1 MIIALAGRRIDA
13 PGATPPRFPL
23 ENAGE
28 VKRRLRELFV
38 KESATALV
46 SSAACGADLIAQQ
59 EATILGMRR
68 RIVLPFN
75 RERFRNSSVTDRP
88 GNWGGIYDLLLD
100 EVDRLGDLVTLA
112 GNGDDFNA
120 YAEAT
125 RRILQEAAAL
135 DNGEQSVKAVVV
147 WDGQSRGSDDLT
159 QAFADE
165 AKKRG
170 MEVLQVNT
178 L

>member
-13 PGATPPRFPL
+13 PGATPSRFPL
-23 ENAGE
+23 ENAGD
-28 VKRRLRELFV
+28 VKRRLRELFE
-38 KESATALV
+38 KRSATALV

-88 GNWGGIYDLLLD
+88 GNWGAIYDGLLD

-112 GNGDDFNA
+112 GSGDDFTA

-135 DNGEQSVKAVVV
+135 SSQQQSVKAIVV

-165 AKKRG
+165 A
-170 MEVLQVNT
+170 
-178 L
+178 

>member
-1 MIIALAGRRIDA
+1 
-13 PGATPPRFPL
+13 
-23 ENAGE
+23 
-28 VKRRLRELFV
+28 
-38 KESATALV
+38 
-46 SSAACGADLIAQQ
+46 
-59 EATILGMRR
+59 MRR

-88 GNWGGIYDLLLD
+88 GNWGSIYDRLLD

-112 GNGDDFNA
+112 GNSDDFNA

-135 DNGEQSVKAVVV
+135 YNGEQAVKAVVV